1 MDNYLDDS
9 YPGVKYP
16 NKRNGEQLTLRR
28 RNKSESDNM
37 KLVLEDDA
45 EEDRERKMRI
55 MIDKVG
61 TER

>member
-1 MDNYLDDS
+1 MSLWPNLGADS
-9 YPGVKYP
+9 E
-16 NKRNGEQLTLRR
+16 R
-28 RNKSESDNM
+28 DNM

-55 MIDKVG
+55 VIDKVG